1 MPRVEN
7 SRRKTNSLDTPTSN
21 SMHSYSDLTDD
32 KEPLME
38 DRDPDTSKKHR
49 GIGWWY
55 EDRSGVLLLLFL
67 YVLQGLPLGL
77 AGSIPM
83 ILAGKS
89 VDYQQQALFSFV
101 FWPFSMKLLWAP
113 IVDGAFVK
121 RFGRRKTWLVPTQY
135 AIGLVMYVLSLHVDK
150 ILDSEQP
157 NILVLT
163 VSFFIL
169 NFCAATQDIAVDG
182 WALTMLSKK
191 NVGLASTCNSVG
203 QTAGYFLGYVVY
215 MALESKDFCNRFLRS
230 VPQETGVITLSGF
243 MFFWSIIF
251 VITTTLVM
259 ILKKE
264 KSEAEKSD
272 DGENEEHSGVIDT
285 YKLLWK
291 ILWLPAVFQYV
302 IVLLTC
308 KIGFAYENA
317 VGLKLIAA
325 GVHKESL
332 ALLAIPMTPLQ
343 ILLPLVIAKYTAGPR
358 PLDVFLKAI
367 PLRLTFTVLYSAVV
381 YFTPYLKQEDGSF
394 SYTYFTGIM
403 LVYAI
408 HQVSLYSMFVSVM
421 AFGAKVSDP
430 KIGGTYMTL
439 LNTVANLGGN
449 WPATT
454 ALWFVDTLTW
464 SYCEGGKSNIEFCT
478 KSTKEIC
485 ISQGGSCVTHI
496 DGFYVEAAICSVL
509 GVTWLLWKRNTVRR
523 LQSLPAERWRC
534 PT

>member
-1 MPRVEN
+1 MSRTDS
-7 SRRKTNSLDTPTSN
+7 SRRNVNSAHSSN
-21 SMHSYSDLTDD
+21 MMAGSSERYQDDREALINGIDSD
-32 KEPLME
+32 
-38 DRDPDTSKKHR
+38 RAKKSR
-49 GIGWWY
+49 GVGWWH

-67 YVLQGLPLGL
+67 YILQGLPLGL

-83 ILAGKS
+83 ILAGKN
-89 VDYQQQALFSFV
+89 VDYQKQALFSFV
-101 FWPFSMKLLWAP
+101 FWPFSIKLLWAP
-113 IVDGAFVK
+113 IVDGAFFK

-135 AIGLVMYVLSLHVDK
+135 AIGFVMYILSWNMDK
-150 ILDSEQP
+150 ILDTKEP
-157 NILVLT
+157 DVWVLT
-163 VSFFIL
+163 VSFFVL

-230 VPQETGVITLSGF
+230 IPQETGVITLSGF

-251 VITTTLVM
+251 IITTTLVM
-259 ILKKE
+259 LIKKE
-264 KSEAEKSD
+264 SDDREAED
-272 DGENEEHSGVIDT
+272 HSGVVDT

-343 ILLPLVIAKYTAGPR
+343 ILLPLVIAKYTSGPK
-358 PLDVFLKAI
+358 PLDIFLKAI
-367 PLRLTFTVLYSAVV
+367 PLRLTFAITFSALV
-381 YFTPYLKQEDGSF
+381 YYTPYLKQEDGSF
-394 SYTYFTGIM
+394 GYSYFAGIA
-403 LVYAI
+403 LLYAV
-408 HQVSLYSMFVSVM
+408 HQISLYSMFVSVM
-421 AFGAKVSDP
+421 AFGATISDP

-454 ALWFVDTLTW
+454 ALWFVDGLTW
-464 SYCEGGKSNIEFCT
+464 TYCEGGSSNIEFCT
-478 KSTKEIC
+478 KETKEVC
-485 ISQGGSCVTHI
+485 AAKGGSCVTHI
-496 DGFYVEAAICSVL
+496 DGFYVEAMLCFFL
-509 GVTWLLWKRNTVRR
+509 GILWLLWKRKTVVR
-523 LQSLPAERWRC
+523 LQSLPSDSWRC